1 MPRSANVHTTSWVPT
16 LALIVFLQLLSIVL
30 LPSAAH
36 ARQSEPQVTEA
47 QAYEIMDQD
56 GNVLAQKNADAEMP
70 MASITKIMSAIVAL
84 DSGKSL
90 DDVVTLSQDLSFEEG
105 AQLIGLKKGDTLTFR
120 DLMLAMLVYSGNDAA
135 SYVAIAT
142 SGSEAAFVSKMNEKA
157 AELGM
162 RHTHFAN
169 PHGLETDG
177 HYSSAHDLVVM
188 GRHALEDYP
197 FIAQAVMTR
206 SITIPVG
213 GVERTYASTDH
224 LMDTYGG
231 LCGIKTG
238 AVAAGTTFLG
248 SSKQYGLQTFSC
260 VLGCETYDGRFTDTA
275 ALMDWA
281 YNEYF
286 DTVVFSKST
295 SPIRVSNYS
304 LGFWGKVVTRTET
317 DVEGRSYAGKGI
329 SYQRTELRSSLLDS
343 DSPVAYASWYQ
354 EGRPVAHAVYETG
367 KPIANLPSFNVFS
380 LPLFVDVSELIAA

>member
-1 MPRSANVHTTSWVPT
+1 MQRDTRPKTRLAALAVALVASLLLAPALAPT
-16 LALIVFLQLLSIVL
+16 VAV
-30 LPSAAH
+30 AK
-36 ARQSEPQVTEA
+36 QSEPEVAEA
-47 QAYEIMDQD
+47 QAYEIQDQD
-56 GNVLAQKNADAEMP
+56 GTVLAQKNADVEMP

-90 DDVVTLSQDLSFEEG
+90 DDVVTLNQDLTFEEG
-105 AQLIGLKKGDTLTFR
+105 AQLIGLKKGDVLTFR
-120 DLMLAMLVYSGNDAA
+120 ELMLAMLVYSGNDAA

-142 SGSEAAFVSKMNEKA
+142 SGSEAAFVNEMNKKA

-162 RHTHFAN
+162 THSHFAN
-169 PHGLETDG
+169 PHGLEADG

-213 GVERTYASTDH
+213 GVQRTFESTDH

-260 VLGCETYDGRFTDTA
+260 VLGCETYDGRFSDTA

-281 YNEYF
+281 YDEYF
-286 DTVVFSKST
+286 DTVLFSKGD

-304 LGFWGKVVTRTET
+304 LGFWAKVITRTAT
-317 DVEGRSYAGKGI
+317 DVEGRSYPGKGI
-329 SYQRTELRSSLLDS
+329 SYERTELRSSLLDS
-343 DSPVAYASWYQ
+343 NAPVAYASWYQ

-367 KPIANLPSFNVFS
+367 APVANLPSFGVFS
-380 LPLFVDVSELIAA
+380 LPLFVDVSELVEA